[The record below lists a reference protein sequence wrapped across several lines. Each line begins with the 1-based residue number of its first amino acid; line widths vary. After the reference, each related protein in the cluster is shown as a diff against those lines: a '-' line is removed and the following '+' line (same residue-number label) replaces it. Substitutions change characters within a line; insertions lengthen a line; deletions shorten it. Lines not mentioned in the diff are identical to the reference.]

1 MNLFDLDSR
10 TQDLRDYWITS
21 TPIPH
26 VVIPKFLKQPESVE
40 FPANDWEHWTP
51 LGDSYQSNKFIC
63 SDMSLF
69 PAALRSIFCGL
80 ASPELLSFLE
90 TTSGIKGL
98 IPDPYLTG
106 GGLHLSTGGGVL
118 AHHTDFHIY
127 SRLGLYRRL
136 NLLIYLNNAWD
147 SSQGGQLEICD
158 SNAKG
163 KNIRIDPSM
172 NNAVL
177 FETNDRSVHGFATPV
192 AAGCVRR
199 SLAVYYY
206 TARDTLQFSGD
217 QTTYWRNHGR
227 QNTRKKLRLYTYF
240 LLLRISR
247 GFSLVAQ
254 VINPNQ
260 GMGLL
265 RARLRSRFK

>member
-21 TPIPH
+21 KPIPH

-69 PAALRSIFCGL
+69 PAALRTIFCGL

-106 GGLHLSTGGGVL
+106 GDCTSQPEVV
-118 AHHTDFHIY
+118 Y
-127 SRLGLYRRL
+127 
-136 NLLIYLNNAWD
+136 LLTIPTFI
-147 SSQGGQLEICD
+147 S
-158 SNAKG
+158 
-163 KNIRIDPSM
+163 IRASVYTEDLIS
-172 NNAVL
+172 L
-177 FETNDRSVHGFATPV
+177 F
-192 AAGCVRR
+192 
-199 SLAVYYY
+199 
-206 TARDTLQFSGD
+206 
-217 QTTYWRNHGR
+217 
-227 QNTRKKLRLYTYF
+227 
-240 LLLRISR
+240 I
-247 GFSLVAQ
+247 
-254 VINPNQ
+254 
-260 GMGLL
+260 
-265 RARLRSRFK
+265 